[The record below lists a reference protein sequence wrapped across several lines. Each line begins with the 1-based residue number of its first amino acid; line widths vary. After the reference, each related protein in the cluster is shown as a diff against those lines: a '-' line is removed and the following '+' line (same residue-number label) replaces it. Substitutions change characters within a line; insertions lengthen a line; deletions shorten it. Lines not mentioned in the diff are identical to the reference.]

1 MMMTRWHDDDKIGLG
16 DDCLFDHLPLK
27 YTAISHST
35 NLSDHFMKAIKALI
49 NQYFAI
55 DERQSS
61 ISTEVMAGITT
72 FLTMAYIIFVNPNIL
87 SEAGMDRGAVFV
99 ATCLAA
105 AVGCFMMGLVAKL
118 PVALAPGMGLN
129 AFFTYGV
136 VMGMGHGWQTAL
148 GAVFLSG
155 CLFVALSLFKVRE
168 WVIHAIPTTLKQG
181 IVAGIGAFLA
191 FIALQ
196 SAGIIVAR
204 PSTLVA
210 LGDMTAFPALMAV
223 IGFFITISL
232 VHFRVAGAVTI
243 GILLITIISFITG
256 HTQYQGIMSMPP
268 SIAPTFMQLDIKGA
282 LDVGMISVIFAFL
295 FVDLF
300 DTTGSLVGIAQK
312 AGLDD
317 KNGHIPNLGRALLAD
332 STATVT
338 GAILGTSSTTS
349 YIESTSGVSAGGR
362 TGLMAVT
369 VGVLFLLSL
378 FFSPLAGMIPAYA
391 TAGAIFYVSVLM
403 LFTLQ
408 DIDWSDLTE
417 SAPVAVVL
425 LLTPLTYSI
434 ADGITLGF
442 ITYTAVKSLTGKFAQ
457 ISFAVWVLTLI
468 LLVKL
473 ILM

>member
-1 MMMTRWHDDDKIGLG
+1 M
-16 DDCLFDHLPLK
+16 
-27 YTAISHST
+27 
-35 NLSDHFMKAIKALI
+35 KALI
-49 NQYFAI
+49 NRYFSI
-55 DERQSS
+55 DSRQSS
-61 ISTEVMAGITT
+61 IATELMAGVTT

-87 SEAGMDRGAVFV
+87 SEAGMDKGAVFV

-105 AVGCFMMGLVAKL
+105 AAGCLIMGLVAKL

-136 VMGMGHGWQTAL
+136 VLGMGHSWQTAL

-155 CLFVALSLFKVRE
+155 CLFVLLSLFKVRE
-168 WVIHAIPTTLKQG
+168 WVIDAIPQTLKQG

-196 SAGIIVAR
+196 SAGIIVAQ
-204 PSTLVA
+204 PATLVT
-210 LGDMTAFPALMAV
+210 LGDMTAFPAVMAV
-223 IGFFITISL
+223 VGFFITISL
-232 VHFRVAGAVTI
+232 VHFKIPGAVTI
-243 GILLITIISFITG
+243 AILLITIVSFFTG

-268 SIAPTFMQLDIKGA
+268 SIAPTLMQLDIKGA
-282 LDVGMISVIFAFL
+282 FDVSMIAVIFAFL

-312 AGLDD
+312 AGLTD
-317 KNGHIPNLGRALLAD
+317 KKGNIPNLGRALLAD

-338 GAILGTSSTTS
+338 GAVLGTSSTTS
-349 YIESTSGVSAGGR
+349 YIESASGVAAGGR

-408 DIDWSDLTE
+408 DIDWNDLTE
-417 SAPVAVVL
+417 AAPVAVVL

-442 ITYTAVKSLTGKFAQ
+442 ITYTAAKSMTGKFNQ
-457 ISFAVWVLTLI
+457 ISPAVWVLTLI
-468 LLVKL
+468 LLAKL
-473 ILM
+473 VFM